1 MSQRVNGRAAAST
14 GIIGDEEELL
24 PPMSLLACSAR
35 AKMCHVQLRTC
46 IRGAAES
53 IVRTQSWFLVSA
65 SRHKPESVFPR
76 GVAIGRA
83 KSASLYRMNADISRC
98 LLAASEN
105 ER

>member
-1 MSQRVNGRAAAST
+1 MRQWPGRSFHRNYRRRRGVAAADVAIGVFCSRKDVPCPTAHMYT
-14 GIIGDEEELL
+14 GRRRKYCQHAVMVLGL
-24 PPMSLLACSAR
+24 C
-35 AKMCHVQLRTC
+35 
-46 IRGAAES
+46 
-53 IVRTQSWFLVSA
+53 